1 MTLNGVVDFA
11 GAKKDTERYTIKLYR
26 FNNSVFLHKDYIS
39 STDIQSLSR
48 IFLFFGF
55 YLNKRLRKK
64 ATIPGSCIGDLWFTD
79 LGKNHRNCWKG
90 LFSTS

>member
-26 FNNSVFLHKDYIS
+26 FNNSVFLHKVYIS

-48 IFLFFGF
+48 IFLFF
-55 YLNKRLRKK
+55 
-64 ATIPGSCIGDLWFTD
+64 
-79 LGKNHRNCWKG
+79 
-90 LFSTS
+90 